1 MSVESRGE
9 RKSFTQCGKQVCL
22 DALASSQSLQIMYI
36 SNNIWFENPRRLFSG
51 PYTSIRDIA
60 DVNLGLVRPACE
72 AERPGLGLWDWARWR
87 LQHSDYSGTLS
98 SLVNKNCV
106 WRVRLKMTTV
116 RWHWIEKE
124 IYDNL
129 SFQHLS
135 DHFITRRPSFV
146 NTLIICSLH
155 VDRWTAR

>member
-9 RKSFTQCGKQVCL
+9 RKSFIQCGKQVCL

-72 AERPGLGLWDWARWR
+72 AERPGLGLWHWAGWR

-106 WRVRLKMTTV
+106 WRVRLK
-116 RWHWIEKE
+116 WDDIESRKKFMI
-124 IYDNL
+124 IYRSNI
-129 SFQHLS
+129 S
-135 DHFITRRPSFV
+135 HFITRRPSFV